1 MILAILALLLLQLP
15 PANPTLTQF
24 TVTLQ
29 WDANTETDLA
39 GYRVYYGQTSR
50 AYGTPIA
57 VGLVTT
63 YQVKGLT
70 TPGVYYF
77 AVTALNTAGQE
88 SGFSNE
94 ATMLIAKAGDIPIGP
109 ILSQA
114 VSGLTTT
121 TATISWVT
129 RTDCSGKVNYGTV
142 DPLSSMA
149 IANNLGTTDHLVT
162 IIGLIPRTHY
172 HYQVSGV
179 CGGTAIQGEV
189 KSFNTK

>member
-29 WDANTETDLA
+29 WDANTESDLA
-39 GYRVYYGQTSR
+39 GYKVYYGQTSR

-57 VGLVTT
+57 GGLVTS

-70 TPGVYYF
+70 TPGVYFF
-77 AVTALNTAGQE
+77 AVTALNTEGQE

-179 CGGTAIQGEV
+179 CSGTAIQGEV

>member
-1 MILAILALLLLQLP
+1 MISIILALLFLQLP

-24 TVTLQ
+24 AVTLQ

-39 GYRVYYGQTSR
+39 GYKVYYGTVSR

-57 VGLVTT
+57 VGLVTS

-70 TPGVYYF
+70 TPGVYFF
-77 AVTALNTAGQE
+77 AVTALNTTGQE

-94 ATMLIAKAGDIPIGP
+94 ATMLIAKAGDIPLGP

-129 RTDCSGKVNYGTV
+129 RTDCSGKVNYGTTE
-142 DPLSSMA
+142 PLSSVA

>member
-1 MILAILALLLLQLP
+1 MILSILSLLFLQLP

-24 TVTLQ
+24 SVTLQ

-39 GYRVYYGQTSR
+39 GYKVYYGAVSR

-57 VGLVTT
+57 VGLVTS

-70 TPGVYYF
+70 TPGVYFF

-129 RTDCSGKVNYGTV
+129 RTD
-142 DPLSSMA
+142 
-149 IANNLGTTDHLVT
+149 
-162 IIGLIPRTHY
+162 
-172 HYQVSGV
+172 
-179 CGGTAIQGEV
+179 
-189 KSFNTK
+189 